1 VTSRRSSPD
10 PRQAWKQAVLRE
22 RRTRHPRF
30 LTAVRADARVAATV
44 AQGGQ
49 PPPRWGRWQA
59 IARVAGLAWRDDA
72 FLALV
77 LYRARTAGQARGL
90 SALPRLAHRL
100 SMAIGQVCIGDPVV
114 VAPGLGLP
122 HGNVVIDGLVEI
134 GPGTVIAPTVT
145 IGLQAGE
152 PRGPT
157 LGAGVTVAD
166 GAKVIGPVTIGDGAR
181 LEANAVVVHDVEP
194 GTTVAGI
201 PAQVTSA

>member
-1 VTSRRSSPD
+1 MSSRRPPAD

-30 LTAVRADARVAATV
+30 SVAVRADARVAATL
-44 AQGGQ
+44 ARGGA
-49 PPPRWGRWQA
+49 PLPRWSRWTTVREVGR
-59 IARVAGLAWRDDA
+59 LAWRDDA

-77 LYRARTAGQARGL
+77 LYRARARGQARGVPV
-90 SALPRLAHRL
+90 LPRLAHRL
-100 SMAIGQVCIGDPVV
+100 SMALGQICIGDPVV

-134 GPGTVIAPTVT
+134 GAGTVIAPTVT
-145 IGLQAGE
+145 IGLRAGE

-157 LGAGVTVAD
+157 LGAGVTVGD

-181 LEANAVVVHDVEP
+181 LEANAVVVDDVAP
-194 GTTVAGI
+194 GRAVAGI
-201 PAQVTSA
+201 PARAVPA